1 MILGIE
7 SSCDESALACFD
19 PASGMSHELICS
31 QIDLHSIYGGVVP
44 DLASRE
50 HLTNFV
56 PLLDQLTNELDLDR
70 ITEIAVTRGPGL
82 AACLAM
88 GITVAKAIS
97 ISLDVPLRGVNHLHG
112 HAYSPFIPVHEE
124 SPEFFGDALKS
135 LLPHLGLIVSGGNTL
150 AIRIDESLQITT
162 LAETVDDAAGEAIDK
177 GAKLLGLSYPG
188 GPVIEE
194 LAAKGKPGE
203 HSFPVSFPNPSDLRF
218 SFSGLKTSLRYALEK
233 MDDAYLE
240 RELPNLCCSYQ
251 GAVVEQLIRKTTH
264 ILDTEKFR
272 SIGLSGGVSNNGLLR
287 DRFTQLG
294 VDYGIPA
301 LIADRKHTGDNA
313 SMIAFVSW
321 LNPGLTVTDTPDA
334 PLSFDPSIRIN
345 SLLLPKSM

>member
-19 PASGMSHELICS
+19 PSAGMSHELICS
-31 QIDLHSIYGGVVP
+31 QIDLHSVYGGVVP

-56 PLLDQLTNELDLDR
+56 PLLDQLTNEFDLGR

-97 ISLDVPLRGVNHLHG
+97 ISLNVPLRGVNHLHG
-112 HAYSPFIPVHEE
+112 HAYSPFIPVHER
-124 SPEFFGDALKS
+124 SPESFADTLKS
-135 LLPHLGLIVSGGNTL
+135 LLPHLGLVVSGGNTL
-150 AIRIDESLQITT
+150 AILIDESLQITT
-162 LAETVDDAAGEAIDK
+162 LAETVDDAAGEALDK

-188 GPVIEE
+188 GPVIEK
-194 LAAKGKPGE
+194 LAAEGKPGE
-203 HSFPVSFPNPSDLRF
+203 HHFPMSFPNPSDLRF

-233 MDDAYLE
+233 MNDAYLT
-240 RELPNLCCSYQ
+240 RELPNLCYSYQ
-251 GAVVEQLIRKTTH
+251 GAVVDQLIRKTTH
-264 ILDTEKFR
+264 ILDTETFR

-287 DRFTQLG
+287 ESFTQLG

-301 LIADRKHTGDNA
+301 LIAERKHTGDNA
-313 SMIAFVSW
+313 SMIAFAAW
-321 LNPGLTVTDTPDA
+321 LNPDLIITDTVEA
-334 PLSFDPSIRIN
+334 PLTFDPSIRID
-345 SLLLPKSM
+345 SIAETHR